1 MRRENGACC
10 FVRDVRSDVAGG
22 EGVGGERDWANKW
35 SDLALSSDE
44 PRHAS
49 PRWIISARRRQ
60 RRTRSAHTHDMVSS
74 LLLHFFPFSVFLKVH
89 PSRVFAA
96 LHWQVFFALPH
107 FLCRCFSS
115 ISAAAQRSAAAAAA
129 AAANCF
135 PPHFG
140 AARVGRKPK
149 HPSCRADVSAWHDP
163 RPKEPRR
170 FFLLTERAAAF
181 GQMVRMMLLRFKRVP
196 D

>member
-1 MRRENGACC
+1 MGA
-10 FVRDVRSDVAGG
+10 
-22 EGVGGERDWANKW
+22 ERDWANKW

-44 PRHAS
+44 PRYAS
-49 PRWIISARRRQ
+49 PRWIISAR
-60 RRTRSAHTHDMVSS
+60 TRSAHTQRTVSS
-74 LLLHFFPFSVFLKVH
+74 LLLHFSPLSVFLKVH

-96 LHWQVFFALPH
+96 AHWQVLLRSSALPH

-115 ISAAAQRSAAAAAA
+115 ISATAQRSAA

-140 AARVGRKPK
+140 AARVGGGGAK

-170 FFLLTERAAAF
+170 VFLLTERAAAF
-181 GQMVRMMLLRFKRVP
+181 GQMVPMMLLRFKRVP

>member
-22 EGVGGERDWANKW
+22 EGGGRERDGANKW

-49 PRWIISARRRQ
+49 PRWIISAR
-60 RRTRSAHTHDMVSS
+60 TRSAHTHRTVSS
-74 LLLHFFPFSVFLKVH
+74 LLSPPFLVFLKVH

-96 LHWQVFFALPH
+96 LHWQVFCAPL
-107 FLCRCFSS
+107 RSS
-115 ISAAAQRSAAAAAA
+115 TFFVAVSHPSPPLRSGAD

-140 AARVGRKPK
+140 AARVGGWGSLNIPPLEQMFRLGTMRGRR
-149 HPSCRADVSAWHDP
+149 SRAG
-163 RPKEPRR
+163 
-170 FFLLTERAAAF
+170 FFC
-181 GQMVRMMLLRFKRVP
+181 
-196 D
+196 